1 EQGHDMHIIPCP
13 CFFFNQIPQLA
24 LRSSHSSKCSQ
35 VCRSMSCSKASC
47 MVFSPE
53 NSRTTINFTFLPCLF
68 SCFWVFSIGYL
79 HRSEKPDKGH
89 PATKS
94 GNGLR
99 KTCNLSSGHRF
110 LLFKF
115 SCEISLLS
123 LSENRYPPKSLAL
136 TGIHR
141 VYTPHFYGNK
151 VGNQP
156 TTNRATS
163 PVNQAI
169 HYFGSSR

>member
-1 EQGHDMHIIPCP
+1 MYIISCP
-13 CFFFNQIPQLA
+13 CFSFNQCPQLA

-47 MVFSPE
+47 MVLAPE
-53 NSRTTINFTFLPCLF
+53 NSRITINFTFLLCLF
-68 SCFWVFSIGYL
+68 FCFWVFSIGYL

-94 GNGLR
+94 GNGLQ

-123 LSENRYPPKSLAL
+123 LSENRCPPKSLAL
-136 TGIHR
+136 TGIYRIHTSIFAATKSATSR
-141 VYTPHFYGNK
+141 
-151 VGNQP
+151 QP
-156 TTNRATS
+156 TGQQS
-163 PVNQAI
+163 L
-169 HYFGSSR
+169 